1 MTTSTKNKEA
11 IVIFRGSKKSL
22 GLDEGETSQMNFDF
36 NDMVNMFR
44 MHNPCETPTLEG
56 HFELLQRATLIS
68 GDFIESYIF
77 NGIDYVKE
85 IISDLAMVHSCEMIV
100 YERACIELPSFNNL
114 DPSDAISFI
123 QMVKHFE
130 EIA

>member
-1 MTTSTKNKEA
+1 MTTSTENKEA
-11 IVIFRGSKKSL
+11 VVIFRGSKKSL
-22 GLDEGETSQMNFDF
+22 GLDEGESNQMNFDF

-44 MHNPCETPTLEG
+44 IYNPFESPTVEG

-68 GDFIESYIF
+68 GDFIESYVF
-77 NGIDYVKE
+77 NGVDYVKE
-85 IISDLAMVHSCEMIV
+85 IISELSMVHLCEMTV

>member
-1 MTTSTKNKEA
+1 MTKSTKNKEA

-22 GLDEGETSQMNFDF
+22 RLDEGESNQMNFDF

-44 MHNPCETPTLEG
+44 MYNPFETPTVEG

-68 GDFIESYIF
+68 GEFIESYVF
-77 NGIDYVKE
+77 NGVDYVKE
-85 IISDLAMVHSCEMIV
+85 IISDLAMVHSCEMTV

>member
-1 MTTSTKNKEA
+1 MNNFTLRFYIIITFILLLTMCVPPKD
-11 IVIFRGSKKSL
+11 KS
-22 GLDEGETSQMNFDF
+22 G
-36 NDMVNMFR
+36 V
-44 MHNPCETPTLEG
+44 
-56 HFELLQRATLIS
+56 
-68 GDFIESYIF
+68 
-77 NGIDYVKE
+77 DYVKE
-85 IISDLAMVHSCEMIV
+85 IISELAMVHSCEMTV